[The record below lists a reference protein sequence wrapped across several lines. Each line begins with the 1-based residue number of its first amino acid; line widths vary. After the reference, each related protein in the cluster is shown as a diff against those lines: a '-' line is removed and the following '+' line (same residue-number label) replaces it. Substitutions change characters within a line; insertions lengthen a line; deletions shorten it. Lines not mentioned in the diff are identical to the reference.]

1 MNTSARSAQDDDIN
15 MPANTKEV
23 KERLQSINNT
33 KKITKA
39 MELVAAAK
47 MKKAVDNALQT
58 RNYHELAWSI
68 VDRLTNSHLWFS
80 SINPVKRF
88 FEEPENVKHTTLIVF
103 TSNRGLCGAFNS
115 NIMKLALP
123 YLKDNPNTELIT
135 VGNRG
140 AGTLTALGNE
150 IKLAYEKNDTA
161 NDDSSVREVADHVY
175 HKFRNKETD
184 VVKVAYT
191 DYKSAISQDA
201 VIKQLYP
208 FSKTEQVGL
217 GEDETGRKLEKTDEA
232 PQTLEYLYEPNKYE
246 LLDYLS
252 LRIGQ
257 AELYQALLESNASE
271 HSSRMVAMKNATDA
285 ANDMAD
291 DLVLVFNKAR
301 QASITQEIAEISA
314 GTAAVS

>member
-1 MNTSARSAQDDDIN
+1 

-23 KERLQSINNT
+23 KQRLNSINNT

-47 MKKAVDNALQT
+47 MRKAVENALAT
-58 RNYHELAWSI
+58 RDYHELAWGI
-68 VDRLTNSHLWFS
+68 VDRLTNSQLWFS
-80 SINPVKRF
+80 SNSPVKKF
-88 FEEPENVKHTTLIVF
+88 FEQPKDVKHTTLIVF

-115 NIMKLALP
+115 GIIKLVLP
-123 YLKDNPNTELIT
+123 YLKENPNTEIIT
-135 VGNRG
+135 IGNRG
-140 AGTLTALGNE
+140 ASTLTALGKE
-150 IKLAYEKNDTA
+150 IKLAYTKNDTA
-161 NDDSSVREVADHVY
+161 DDDSSIGKIADHVY

-191 DYKSAISQDA
+191 DYKSAINQNP

-208 FSKTEQVGL
+208 FSKTEQAGL
-217 GEDETGRKLEKTDEA
+217 GEDMEGVDKNKVEKA
-232 PQTLEYLYEPNKYE
+232 PKNLEYLYEPNKYE
-246 LLDYLS
+246 LLDYLA

-257 AELYQALLESNASE
+257 AELYQTLLESNASE
-271 HSSRMVAMKNATDA
+271 HSSRMVAMKSASDA
-285 ANDMAD
+285 AQDMAD

-301 QASITQEIAEISA
+301 QAAITQEIAEISA

>member
-1 MNTSARSAQDDDIN
+1 

-47 MKKAVDNALQT
+47 MKKTVDSALQT
-58 RNYHELAWSI
+58 RTYHELAWSI
-68 VDRLTNSHLWFS
+68 VDRLINSHLWFA
-80 SINPVKRF
+80 SISPVKKF
-88 FEEPENVKHTTLIVF
+88 FEEPKQIKHTTLIVF

-115 NIMKLALP
+115 NIIKLALP
-123 YLKDNPNTELIT
+123 YLKENPNTELIT
-135 VGNRG
+135 IGNRG
-140 AGTLTALGNE
+140 ASTLTALNNE

-161 NDDSSVREVADHVY
+161 NDDSSIREVADHVY
-175 HKFRNKETD
+175 HKFRNKKTD
-184 VVKVAYT
+184 IVKVAYT
-191 DYKSAISQDA
+191 DYRSAIAQNA

-217 GEDETGRKLEKTDEA
+217 GMDDTGKKKEKIDKA
-232 PQTLEYLYEPNKYE
+232 PKGLEYLYEPNKYE
-246 LLDYLS
+246 LLDYLA

-271 HSSRMVAMKNATDA
+271 HSARMVAMKNATDA
-285 ANDMAD
+285 ANEMAD